1 MSELEYLKQLHA
13 KGRLSRRDF
22 MGRAAALGA
31 GTALVSTMLSDIAKA
46 DEPQQGGTLRLG
58 VAGGSTTDSMD
69 PTTWTDSVALVCG
82 FTCMNGLVENGPDNK
97 PIPELAESWE
107 AKPGAA
113 EWVFKL
119 RKGIQ
124 FHNGKEFDADDAIYS
139 LNLHRGESKS
149 GAAGAMKEITD
160 IKKIDANQIQITLAS
175 GDADLPYVLS
185 DYHLLMVPKD
195 FKDWAKPVGTGAFTF
210 EAFDP
215 GVRAAFKRNAN
226 YWKQGRGHAD
236 AVEITVINDTNARM
250 NALVTGQ
257 VDVIHRVDPKTIAL
271 LKKAPNLEVV
281 RAPGGWHS
289 ILSMFTD
296 TAPFNNPDIRLAL
309 KYAIDREKVLQVL
322 FAGYGTVGNDSPI
335 PRGDPYFNSE
345 LPQTKYDP
353 DKAKFHFAKAGL
365 DNPSIV
371 LSASDAA
378 FGGAVDMATLYQA
391 TAAKAGISIT
401 VKREPADGF
410 WDNVWLKA
418 PFVTSYWGGRPA
430 ATQML
435 AIAYKSDAPW
445 NDTHWKKEGFDKLL
459 ADAQAELDEGKRKGY
474 IWEMQKQLHEEGG
487 ALIPAFRDW
496 LDAHSS
502 KVGGHTPHNG
512 FDLDNGRIAEKA
524 WLKA

>member
-1 MSELEYLKQLHA
+1 MNELEYWTQQIK
-13 KGRLSRRDF
+13 KGRINRRDF
-22 MGRAAALGA
+22 MGRAAALGV
-31 GTALVSTMLSDIAKA
+31 GTALASTLLAQAGKA
-46 DEPQQGGTLRLG
+46 DEPQKGGTLRLG
-58 VAGGSTTDSMD
+58 IAGGSTTDSMD
-69 PTTWTDSVALVCG
+69 PTTWTDSVSLVCG
-82 FTCMNGLVENGPDNK
+82 FTCMNGLIENGPDNK

-113 EWVFKL
+113 EWVLKL
-119 RKGIQ
+119 RKGVQ

-139 LNLHRGESKS
+139 LNLHRGETKS
-149 GAAGAMKEITD
+149 GAAGPMKAITD
-160 IKKIDANQIQITLAS
+160 IKKLDANQIQITLAS

-185 DYHLLMVPKD
+185 DYHLMMVPKD
-195 FKDWAKPVGTGAFTF
+195 FKDWAKPVGTGAYTF

-215 GVRAAFKRNAN
+215 GVRAAFKRNAS
-226 YWKQGRGHAD
+226 YWKQGRGHVD

-281 RAPGGWHS
+281 RAPGGWHC

-296 TAPFNNPDIRLAL
+296 TAPFDNNDIRLAL
-309 KYAIDREKVLQVL
+309 KYGIDREKVLQVL

-353 DKAKFHFAKAGL
+353 DKAKFHL
-365 DNPSIV
+365 DKSGISNPHIV

-391 TAAKAGISIT
+391 TAAKAGINII

-435 AIAYKSDAPW
+435 GVAYKSDAPW
-445 NDTHWKKEGFDKLL
+445 NDTHWKQEGFDKLL
-459 ADAQAELDEGKRKGY
+459 ADARAELDEGKRKGY
-474 IWEMQKQLHEEGG
+474 IWEMQKQLHENGG

-496 LDAHSS
+496 LDAHSN